1 MDKNIKLSTDERFQ
15 KETSGHPVIP
25 EKFTDLKE
33 EKLWLRQEIERQF
46 PSVNLF
52 AQHCYM
58 SHSHLY
64 DFFNKT
70 KHISYDKMII
80 ICIVLG
86 YDIEKI
92 KSVLER
98 FQLGTLYMENE
109 RICIIIQALHEADLQ
124 GLKQG
129 QRLDYVESRLL
140 DLNIQTLVKNKS
152 SKT

>member
-1 MDKNIKLSTDERFQ
+1 MDKNVKLSADERFQ
-15 KETSGHPVIP
+15 KATSGQPAIP
-25 EKFTDLKE
+25 EKFTNLKK

-46 PSVNLF
+46 PSVNQF

-70 KHISYDKMII
+70 KRISYDKMII

-92 KSVLER
+92 KSMLEC

-109 RICIIIQALHEADLQ
+109 RICITIQALREADLQ
-124 GLKQG
+124 ELRQR

-140 DLNIQTLVKNKS
+140 DCKMQTLVKNKFF
-152 SKT
+152 

>member
-1 MDKNIKLSTDERFQ
+1 MDKNVKLSTDERFQ
-15 KETSGHPVIP
+15 KATSEQPVIP

-46 PSVNLF
+46 PSVNQF

-70 KHISYDKMII
+70 KRISYDKMII

-86 YDIEKI
+86 YDTEQI
-92 KSVLER
+92 KSMLER

-124 GLKQG
+124 GLKQR

-140 DLNIQTLVKNKS
+140 DRNIQTLVKNKS
-152 SKT
+152 SKI